1 MHKLRKLSELHKY
14 PGNPRTIKDESLE
27 NLAESLKENQ
37 EYFNSRPLILSNRT
51 GKLVILAGNQKFE
64 AAKLAGLKQ
73 IPTYLIEGLT
83 EKQEQEIV
91 IRDNAHAGEWD
102 FDELRENWA
111 HLPLGEWMENEWND
125 TEKGLNDAGEEY
137 RGMPEFEN
145 KNAFGAE
152 LTLKVHFSDIKDVE
166 EFSKSIGQNV
176 SEKSKYIWYPEQKKE
191 DLTKYKVV
199 NDNA

>member
-27 NLAESLKENQ
+27 NLAESLKENR

-111 HLPLGEWMENEWND
+111 HLPLGEWMENEWNGVD
-125 TEKGLNDAGEEY
+125 DNDDSGSEQKDLSGDLKETFEVIISCKDEKHQEQMY
-137 RGMPEFEN
+137 N
-145 KNAFGAE
+145 KLIAE
-152 LTLKVHFSDIKDVE
+152 GHECRVLTL
-166 EFSKSIGQNV
+166 
-176 SEKSKYIWYPEQKKE
+176 
-191 DLTKYKVV
+191 
-199 NDNA
+199 